1 MNNTNLLKI
10 NFKTLKYH
18 TGPIYY
24 LSKLKDGRLIS
35 CSYDKLLNIYHKD
48 TFELQIS
55 IKENLRG
62 IISFTQLNNG
72 KLITSSSD
80 ETMKIIKLI
89 GEDKYEIEQI
99 LQGHKNSVMKVI
111 EIRENEL
118 ISISTDKSM
127 KIWILNKE
135 KKFECITTIKYKY
148 KYSFSNILKLN
159 EKEFVTSSLSEG
171 LKFWNSNNYSNIASI
186 SNIEIYWTLK
196 TMCLLNDNILC
207 VGGDNLKGFY
217 LIEISNHKIIKNIL
231 GPERIFCI
239 DKCLDGLFLCSIF
252 DENGNDCI
260 VKYKYV
266 DNNLEKIVE
275 KKNAHDT
282 WIWSCVELNN
292 GIIASGGRDNLIK
305 LWSN

>member
-111 EIRENEL
+111 EIIIFISL
-118 ISISTDKSM
+118 I
-127 KIWILNKE
+127 N
-135 KKFECITTIKYKY
+135 F
-148 KYSFSNILKLN
+148 
-159 EKEFVTSSLSEG
+159 
-171 LKFWNSNNYSNIASI
+171 
-186 SNIEIYWTLK
+186 
-196 TMCLLNDNILC
+196 
-207 VGGDNLKGFY
+207 
-217 LIEISNHKIIKNIL
+217 
-231 GPERIFCI
+231 
-239 DKCLDGLFLCSIF
+239 
-252 DENGNDCI
+252 
-260 VKYKYV
+260 
-266 DNNLEKIVE
+266 
-275 KKNAHDT
+275 
-282 WIWSCVELNN
+282 
-292 GIIASGGRDNLIK
+292 
-305 LWSN
+305 